1 MKLAMS
7 KYIPLITALV
17 IVAHT
22 LFLKSANLTSANYLS
37 TLLISSVISI
47 PFFLSAYFSAAS
59 EGFKRYFILL
69 TGFIFYP
76 LLMLTLQDSLNGL
89 VKHVLSVDEFVIFFA
104 CYFFAN
110 IRDWLLGLRLIQ
122 ASKQITNSVT
132 LFNVILLML
141 VLGSFLIAFILS
153 ADPQF
158 SEVTSYGFT
167 VNIEAGDISASHFFS
182 LLLQCLFLSSLLIGI
197 YYINSRYLIR
207 YMLSR
212 HGVYIFLCSV
222 IICTLVL
229 TPIVFS
235 LILLLPITN
244 VEPYALLS
252 EPLSIYHK
260 NNYKI
265 VMATFLV
272 FTPLIL
278 LFEKQKQTKEIKQ
291 LSQEKKLSEM
301 MMLQQQV
308 NPHFLFNTLNNIYA
322 QSLSHSNKTPKLI
335 SRLANMLRHTVYEG
349 QKNIVSLS
357 DEIQFLKNFIELQKL
372 RARDNLTL
380 KVSWPENQDSSL
392 VIAPLLLIIIIEN
405 AFKHSIEKT
414 SGNCAITINLSIDNN
429 QLNLTCENTFI
440 DCIDVKNKASGLGLS
455 NLQKRLNIIY
465 PNQHE
470 LIFAK
475 FDGSWKV
482 TLTIELTR

>member
-1 MKLAMS
+1 MKLAIS
-7 KYIPLITALV
+7 KYVPLITALV
-17 IVAHT
+17 IVAHI
-22 LFLKSANLTSANYLS
+22 LFFKSGNLTTGSYLS
-37 TLLISSVISI
+37 SLLSSCLISI
-47 PFFLSAYFSAAS
+47 PFFLSAYFSDVTK
-59 EGFKRYFILL
+59 GFNRYFVLMA
-69 TGFIFYP
+69 GFIFYP
-76 LLMLTLQDSLNGL
+76 LLMLALQDSLVGIVNY
-89 VKHVLSVDEFVIFFA
+89 VWSVDEFAIFFA

-110 IRDWLLGLRLIQ
+110 IRDWLLRLRLIQ
-122 ASKQITNSVT
+122 ASKKMTNSVT
-132 LFNVILLML
+132 LFNVML
-141 VLGSFLIAFILS
+141 FMLISGSFLIAFILS

-158 SEVTSYGFT
+158 TEVTRFGFT
-167 VNIEAGDISASHFFS
+167 LNIDAGVISASHFFS

-197 YYINSRYLIR
+197 YYINSRYLIK

-222 IICTLVL
+222 IICTIML

-235 LILLLPITN
+235 LISFLPIAN
-244 VEPYALLS
+244 VEHNALLS
-252 EPLSIYHK
+252 ETLSIYHK
-260 NNYKI
+260 NNYQM
-265 VMATFLV
+265 VLVTFLV

-278 LFEKQKQTKEIKQ
+278 LFEKQKQTQEINE
-291 LSQEKKLSEM
+291 LSQQKKLSEM

-322 QSLSHSNKTPKLI
+322 QSLSNSNKTPKLI

-349 QKNIVSLS
+349 QKSHVSLS

-414 SGNCAITINLSIDNN
+414 SGNCAIAINLSIDKN
-429 QLNLTCENTFI
+429 QLNLTCENTFV

-465 PNQHE
+465 PDNHQ
-470 LIFAK
+470 LKYGK
-475 FDGSWKV
+475 FDECWKV
-482 TLTIELTR
+482 TLTLELTR